1 MTNLLATIKK
11 ILCWKKKGMPVLQIL
26 ARIQ

>member
-11 ILCWKKKGMPVLQIL
+11 ILYWKKKDMPVLQIP
-26 ARIQ
+26 ARIR